1 MTHSE
6 NIISSALGTFLG
18 LTYVPLHLIGHG
30 CILCNKTIILNK
42 ALSLSVS
49 KKLLNWS
56 GKQWEPSNFFAVG
69 QKCRWP
75 GNSELAAG
83 V

>member
-1 MTHSE
+1 MS
-6 NIISSALGTFLG
+6 LC
-18 LTYVPLHLIGHG
+18 LIGTG
-30 CILCNKTIILNK
+30 WILCNKIIILST

-56 GKQWEPSNFFAVG
+56 GKEWEPSNFFAVG